1 MKSSSGKDFGVIT
14 QVMTPCYLVGE
25 LYQYCSC

>member
-1 MKSSSGKDFGVIT
+1 MKSSGGEDFDVIT

-25 LYQYCSC
+25 LYQYCLG